1 MELIFCGK
9 GDARTVSVLYK
20 YCQYFCGFV
29 GICSNLLLMLRRASF
44 WVGNSNTAETV
55 YAYVDYEPKDNEY
68 LKDVKGCATY
78 TEIKDWIMSEYG
90 LKVSSLYVAQI
101 KDKCGIEKR
110 LNYNVGDNKSRVP
123 KCLPEKEKAIMA
135 AFKHFSMI

>member
-1 MELIFCGK
+1 
-9 GDARTVSVLYK
+9 
-20 YCQYFCGFV
+20 
-29 GICSNLLLMLRRASF
+29 MLRRASF

-78 TEIKDWIMSEYG
+78 TEIKEWIMSEYG
-90 LKVSSLYVAQI
+90 SKVSSLYLAQI

-110 LNYNVGDNKSRVP
+110 LNYNIGDNKSRVP
-123 KCLPEKEKAIMA
+123 KCPPEKEKLIME
-135 AFKHFSMI
+135 AFRHFNMI

>member
-1 MELIFCGK
+1 
-9 GDARTVSVLYK
+9 
-20 YCQYFCGFV
+20 
-29 GICSNLLLMLRRASF
+29 
-44 WVGNSNTAETV
+44 V

-78 TEIKDWIMSEYG
+78 TEIKEWIKAEYG

-101 KDKCGIEKR
+101 KDKCGLEKR

-123 KCLPEKEKAIMA
+123 KLSAGERK
-135 AFKHFSMI
+135 SDYGRV